1 MRNLVLRVL
10 VVVIAVLA
18 WTGTARGQNY
28 PFFVQPLSVDD
39 LDVIAGA
46 LELSPEQ
53 RLEVLKAH
61 STYLDE
67 LEALQNGPMKR
78 FMDKGISMVS
88 TMQPWGG
95 DFDIPPRRDLEQIV
109 RDARG
114 VFAGFGSLDDNF
126 FDSIAPLVSE
136 EQLPRL
142 ELARAVRAVDRYRLI
157 YLRVAGE
164 MNPGAGIHLI
174 GYLIRDDVRTTPQV
188 VEVLLDHQE
197 RLLTATE
204 GFERAVL
211 STVDVLLDKVDD
223 MGLREMDQEQMMG
236 LFMDES
242 LRDELMLWVDE
253 ATRPIQSAAAL
264 ISAENQRAW
273 RELEPLLEEASV
285 EGIRR
290 RVLRKAWPRLA
301 RSLFQLDSRFERV
314 LEQLPESD
322 PRRADVLDG
331 QERLQSGLTSL
342 LAEYA
347 PIVEKQRRYR
357 SIQQF
362 DSASK
367 LEGADR
373 IEAIMERRER
383 LEEQAGALLLVLEAD
398 MPDSHDHGKKDQ
410 SIAGGGADGGSDGL
424 VVAEAT
430 IDLPVEPLEL
440 ERLQNLLRWIDATDS
455 SRLLAEVLHDDY
467 LSSCRTLSTQ
477 HAADL
482 KAIADDETK
491 ENWRD
496 RRTARRAQ
504 RTLTINAL
512 RAHEDVLFGDLDV
525 SLEGDTHRKRLDQI
539 RGAVERSRS
548 RQAMAKSDWAMRG
561 MPESTIDLTTLV
573 LSLPSDELD
582 AQTRSGVLEQLLAYD
597 RRVSGTLEELQSVLD
612 SVQLLESRMYG
623 KEAAEQDADVQARIR
638 SSWERRRASASE
650 LAGDLTTLNRDSSEQ
665 IADAMPD
672 VMRGDLL
679 DTYRRAAY
687 PDLFKGESTIGS
699 AFEEALAIETLG
711 DDQRRRVQD
720 LRMQHATTWS
730 ALTDEL
736 IELRSNGD
744 VGMQTFPPSPQSM
757 NLALRNEQL
766 RFRRGQV
773 AQRYLAELMV
783 VLQPDQRA
791 MVPSLQGSL

>member
-1 MRNLVLRVL
+1 MPNLALRVL
-10 VVVIAVLA
+10 VILLAVLA
-18 WTGTARGQNY
+18 SAGVARGQNY

-39 LDVIAGA
+39 LNVIAGA

-95 DFDIPPRRDLEQIV
+95 DFDIPPRRDLDQIV
-109 RDARG
+109 RDARA
-114 VFAGFGSLDDNF
+114 VFSAFGALDDDF

-164 MNPGAGIHLI
+164 LNPGAGIHLI
-174 GYLIRDDVRTTPQV
+174 GYFIRDEVRATPEV

-197 RLLTATE
+197 RLLATTE

-211 STVDVLLDKVDD
+211 STIDAMLDKVDD
-223 MGLREMDQEQMMG
+223 MGLRDMEQQQMMM
-236 LFMDES
+236 LFMDEA
-242 LRDELMLWVDE
+242 LRDELIVWADE
-253 ATRPIQSAAAL
+253 ATRPIQLAAAA

-273 RELEPLLEEASV
+273 RELEPLLEGESAQ
-285 EGIRR
+285 GMRR
-290 RVLRKAWPRLA
+290 RVLRKGWPKLA
-301 RSLFQLDSRFERV
+301 RSLFQLDSRFKRV
-314 LEQLPESD
+314 LEHLPESD

-331 QERLQSGLTSL
+331 QERLQSGLRSL

-347 PIVEKQRRYR
+347 PIIEKQRRYR
-357 SIQQF
+357 SIRQF
-362 DSASK
+362 DSAST

-373 IEAIMERRER
+373 IEAIMERRKR

-398 MPDSHDHGKKDQ
+398 MPDSDDGEKGQ
-410 SIAGGGADGGSDGL
+410 SVAGGGADGGSDGL
-424 VVAEAT
+424 MVVEAT
-430 IDLPVEPLEL
+430 IDLPVDPLEL
-440 ERLQNLLRWIDATDS
+440 ERLQNLLQWIDAADS
-455 SRLLAEVLHDDY
+455 SMMLAEVLHDDY

-477 HAADL
+477 HEADL
-482 KAIADDETK
+482 EAIAKDETK

-504 RTLTINAL
+504 NTSTIDAL

-525 SLEGDTHRKRLDQI
+525 SLESDADRKRLDQI

-548 RQAMAKSDWAMRG
+548 RQAMAKNDWAMRG

-573 LSLPSDELD
+573 LSLPSDKVD
-582 AQTRSGVLEQLLAYD
+582 AATRAGVLEQLLAYD

-665 IADAMPD
+665 IADVMPD
-672 VMRGDLL
+672 VMRDDLL

-773 AQRYLAELMV
+773 AQRYLAELIV